1 MGLMLFLECLIEYLF
16 ISSLTSSS
24 SLTGYYITQY
34 AQRTLDKIKT
44 FTGLESWKSKPTSHP
59 SMNVLYLTS
68 IYFCVAMFSFAL
80 CFMKHRMPKNCLLD
94 CHTKHSR
101 PILSFVNS
109 YSEQRKKGQASL
121 RFNCAFLL
129 SNSVAE
135 KTKQAMFGVI
145 QKLR

>member
-24 SLTGYYITQY
+24 SLTDYYITEY

-44 FTGLESWKSKPTSHP
+44 FTVLESWKSKSTSHP

-109 YSEQRKKGQASL
+109 HSREKKGRKKVLLL
-121 RFNCAFLL
+121 RWPSQPLHCFNCASFLL
-129 SNSVAE
+129 LLSV
-135 KTKQAMFGVI
+135 
-145 QKLR
+145 QK